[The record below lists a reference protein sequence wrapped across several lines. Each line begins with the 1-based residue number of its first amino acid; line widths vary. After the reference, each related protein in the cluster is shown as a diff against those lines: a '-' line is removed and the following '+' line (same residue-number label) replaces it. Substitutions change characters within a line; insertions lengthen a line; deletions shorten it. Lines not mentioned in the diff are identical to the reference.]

1 MIIRYGNIAG
11 TEVAVIVDRL
21 IVRTSPVLNF
31 DSNFDSNFQQFVTS
45 IQLIVQGNRYIV
57 CINLTMSAE
66 WGNFETPLY
75 KPSANNIA

>member
-45 IQLIVQGNRYIV
+45 ILQGNRYIV